1 MSVYSVVL
9 AVLAFNY
16 IGQDG
21 RTNYF
26 IGTALVAMYIGIVA
40 SYYFVPVPQ

>member
-1 MSVYSVVL
+1 MSIYSVIL

-16 IGQDG
+16 VMQEG

-26 IGTALVAMYIGIVA
+26 IGTALVSMYISIVA
-40 SYYFVPVPQ
+40 SFYFVPTD